1 MEPIFD
7 EPRWHWV
14 LQESESKYAFHN
26 CLTYILKPGTF
37 EVEKVDE
44 IYLSPPMETFKYLKS
59 FVPNMEV
66 EHSRYTILIM
76 RGRAYVELQQ
86 LEHDKKKDKVDHPP
100 SGSKDIADAVCGA
113 YYTMLHRSSTW
124 RGDMLGVPGQLGSG
138 RFSGERSSLGDR
150 V

>member
-76 RGRAYVELQQ
+76 RGRAYVEL
-86 LEHDKKKDKVDHPP
+86 LFSTEHLMHEHRLFYWTKSNAPP
-100 SGSKDIADAVCGA
+100 WLKQ
-113 YYTMLHRSSTW
+113 YL
-124 RGDMLGVPGQLGSG
+124 
-138 RFSGERSSLGDR
+138 
-150 V
+150 